1 MHAALQIPE
10 LLELIFSH
18 ISEKKSLNALA
29 RTCRAFLEP
38 ALGRLWERI
47 VTLEPFIF
55 LLSESKRQRNSDTWI
70 TTVGNLASP
79 DVARMR
85 FYAPFV
91 RDLDLR
97 NSESS
102 FEIDGPSVAK
112 VARALSL
119 SRDSAPRSSG
129 DNFGLCSPD
138 DKSTDPRQHQQFI
151 FPNLRTFTLVAG
163 YADALP
169 ALLAPSVTE
178 LDLILHYRSM
188 EVEELQR
195 TMGILLD
202 GVPSGLGCF
211 PPSVKKLH
219 VVLDYPEN
227 QNHLFR
233 EILARRREGTSSRL
247 SGTTSPRLG
256 DTIQSLVID
265 FSHLDTATLQ
275 AIATLPNIE
284 HLEVYNGYRAHS
296 FELDDALDT
305 SPPKSQIATRLK
317 SLSVDILTPGVL
329 APYIS
334 GTVIRILQPPALT
347 HLTMERILSPE
358 HLRQACADIACS
370 SAAQTLTHLVL
381 TGDWTVTTVSPRDLR
396 ALHTCHGLVDLEL
409 VWLEIRFGAG
419 DILRMGEE
427 GSIRLAAENMDISL
441 EEEEIREMGE
451 AWPRLRRFAVRE
463 VDRESL
469 EGDAHQLHARD
480 VPMDVGDADAPG
492 TRNDGSRRACS
503 LRGLAAFARHL
514 PNLEELQI

>member
-18 ISEKKSLNALA
+18 ISEKKLLNALA

-47 VTLEPFIF
+47 VTLEPFIL
-55 LLSESKRQRNSDTWI
+55 LLSESKRHRDSETWI
-70 TTVGNLASP
+70 TTVDDLTSP

-119 SRDSAPRSSG
+119 ARDSAPRSSG
-129 DNFGLCSPD
+129 DNFGLRSPD

-188 EVEELQR
+188 GVEELQR
-195 TMGILLD
+195 KMGILLD
-202 GVPSGLGCF
+202 GAPSGRGCF
-211 PPSVKKLH
+211 PPSVRKLH

-233 EILARRREGTSSRL
+233 ELLARRKDGTSSRL
-247 SGTTSPRLG
+247 SDATSPRLGNTTAPRLSDTISPRLG

-265 FSHLDTATLQ
+265 FSHLDTATLH
-275 AIATLPNIE
+275 AIAFLQRYT
-284 HLEVYNGYRAHS
+284 S
-296 FELDDALDT
+296 ELRSQT
-305 SPPKSQIATRLK
+305 SELRSQTSELR
-317 SLSVDILTPGVL
+317 SQTSEL
-329 APYIS
+329 A
-334 GTVIRILQPPALT
+334 R
-347 HLTMERILSPE
+347 
-358 HLRQACADIACS
+358 
-370 SAAQTLTHLVL
+370 
-381 TGDWTVTTVSPRDLR
+381 
-396 ALHTCHGLVDLEL
+396 
-409 VWLEIRFGAG
+409 
-419 DILRMGEE
+419 
-427 GSIRLAAENMDISL
+427 
-441 EEEEIREMGE
+441 
-451 AWPRLRRFAVRE
+451 
-463 VDRESL
+463 
-469 EGDAHQLHARD
+469 
-480 VPMDVGDADAPG
+480 
-492 TRNDGSRRACS
+492 
-503 LRGLAAFARHL
+503 
-514 PNLEELQI
+514 

>member
-1 MHAALQIPE
+1 
-10 LLELIFSH
+10 
-18 ISEKKSLNALA
+18 
-29 RTCRAFLEP
+29 
-38 ALGRLWERI
+38 
-47 VTLEPFIF
+47 
-55 LLSESKRQRNSDTWI
+55 
-70 TTVGNLASP
+70 
-79 DVARMR
+79 MR

-119 SRDSAPRSSG
+119 ARDSAPRSSG
-129 DNFGLCSPD
+129 DNFGLRSPD

-195 TMGILLD
+195 TVGILLD
-202 GVPSGLGCF
+202 GAPSGRGCF

-233 EILARRREGTSSRL
+233 ELLARRSDGDPSRL
-247 SGTTSPRLG
+247 GGSTSPRLSDATSPRLSDTTSPRLG

-265 FSHLDTATLQ
+265 FSHLDTATLH
-275 AIATLPNIE
+275 AIATLPNLE

-296 FELDDALDT
+296 FELDESLDT
-305 SPPKSQIATRLK
+305 SPATGTIADTSPATRTIADTSPATKKPAPRLR
-317 SLSVDILTPGVL
+317 SLTVDILTPGVL

-334 GTVIRILQPPALT
+334 GAVLRVLRPPAPT
-347 HLTMERILSPE
+347 HLAMERVRRHRMLVGRPETLAHLTLSGDSLA
-358 HLRQACADIACS
+358 HLI
-370 SAAQTLTHLVL
+370 
-381 TGDWTVTTVSPRDLR
+381 GDWSGTTISPADLR
-396 ALHTCHGLVDLEL
+396 ALHVCHALVDLEL
-409 VWLEIRFGAG
+409 VWLDIRFGVG
-419 DILRMGEE
+419 DMGEV
-427 GSIRLAAENMDISL
+427 GCIGLAAQDMDLSLAAENMDTSV

-463 VDRESL
+463 VDREPQ
-469 EGDAHQLHARD
+469 EGDAHELHARD
-480 VPMDVGDADAPG
+480 VPMDVGDADASG
-492 TRNDGSRRACS
+492 ARNDGPRRACS
-503 LRGLAAFARHL
+503 LRGLAAFAQYL
-514 PNLEELQI
+514 PNLEELEILVDAGIRWLLEAAKLGESRSK